1 MKNVFAV
8 ILLLSI
14 FIFCITSCG
23 QSGNTKNVS
32 TDFQTA
38 EEDSEA
44 RAEMKEQDAELVMEQ
59 E

>member
-1 MKNVFAV
+1 MKNIFAM

-14 FIFCITSCG
+14 FTFCMTSCG
-23 QSGNTKNVS
+23 QSDNTKNVS
-32 TDFQTA
+32 IDFQTA